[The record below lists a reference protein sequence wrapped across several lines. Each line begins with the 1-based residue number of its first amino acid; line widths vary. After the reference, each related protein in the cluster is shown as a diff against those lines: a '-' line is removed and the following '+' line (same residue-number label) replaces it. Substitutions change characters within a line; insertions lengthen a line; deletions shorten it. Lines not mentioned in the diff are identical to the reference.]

1 MFALSLSLGLK
12 PLGMEL
18 DCDSVDSAPKCS
30 DDAQTTV
37 HVPRTMSVLRS
48 AARAGIPDACVRLLV
63 YSQPFSSAAA
73 PAYPYIYS

>member
-1 MFALSLSLGLK
+1 MG
-12 PLGMEL
+12 L

-48 AARAGIPDACVRLLV
+48 AARAGIPDACAPLLV
-63 YSQPFSSAAA
+63 Y
-73 PAYPYIYS
+73 